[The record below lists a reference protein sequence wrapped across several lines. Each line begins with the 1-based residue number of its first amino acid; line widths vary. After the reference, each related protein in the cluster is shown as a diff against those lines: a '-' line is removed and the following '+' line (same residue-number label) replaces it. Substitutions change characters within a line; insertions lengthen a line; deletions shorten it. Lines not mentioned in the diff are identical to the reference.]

1 MAQASNEESYGS
13 LKTPPAWF
21 IGGWWECPTTWR
33 ACANSAWAITA
44 SNTVLKSI
52 ASSEHASTNQKAE
65 RLKQLFKDYNSVGI
79 TSSGDRNANPEAQTL
94 YQQLRAEG
102 GLTVRV
108 ALTPEQGEL
117 QHERH
122 QHPRLPA

>member
-1 MAQASNEESYGS
+1 M
-13 LKTPPAWF
+13 
-21 IGGWWECPTTWR
+21 
-33 ACANSAWAITA
+33 
-44 SNTVLKSI
+44 
-52 ASSEHASTNQKAE
+52 
-65 RLKQLFKDYNSVGI
+65 KQLFKDYNSVGI
-79 TSSGDRNANPEAQTL
+79 TSSGDRNANPEALTL